1 MRQRSLLLT
10 RFNNVSNYNI
20 LEMSL
25 SHETIDI
32 VAVRMAGDIILSNEP
47 GKTLKKWREI
57 FNITQTRLAEV
68 LKVSPSVISDYESG
82 RRRSPGT
89 TFVKRFVKTLITID
103 KEEGSKIIRELSR
116 LAVSTADAIVDFVE
130 FPIPVKG
137 RIISNTIEGLP
148 LACEELLEREVYGYT
163 IVDSIRAIR
172 TLSGSDFFQIFGSTT
187 ERALIFTKVSLGRSP
202 MVAIRVQTLKPRMV
216 ILHGPKEVDTLA
228 IELAKSEQI
237 PLILSKMSSEE
248 ELIITL
254 KNFYRSIV
262 DKKKV

>member
-1 MRQRSLLLT
+1 MS
-10 RFNNVSNYNI
+10 VSQD
-20 LEMSL
+20 
-25 SHETIDI
+25 TIDI
-32 VAVRMAGDIILSNEP
+32 ITRRIAGDIIISSEP
-47 GKTLKKWREI
+47 SKTLKKWREI
-57 FNITQTRLAEV
+57 FNITQTRLAEAIE
-68 LKVSPSVISDYESG
+68 VSPSVISDYEGG

-89 TFVKRFVKTLITID
+89 TFVRRFVKSLITID

-116 LAVSTADAIVDFVE
+116 LVISTADAIVDFVE
-130 FPIPVKG
+130 FPVPVKG
-137 RIISNTIEGLP
+137 RMICTIVRGLP

-202 MVAIRVQTLKPRMV
+202 MVAIRVQTMKPRMV

-228 IELAKSEQI
+228 IDLAKSEQI

-248 ELIITL
+248 ELIISL
-254 KNFYRSIV
+254 KKFYRSII
-262 DKKKV
+262 DEKRS

>member
-1 MRQRSLLLT
+1 MS
-10 RFNNVSNYNI
+10 VSQD
-20 LEMSL
+20 
-25 SHETIDI
+25 TIDI
-32 VAVRMAGDIILSNEP
+32 ITRRIAGDIILSSEP
-47 GKTLKKWREI
+47 SKTLKKWREI
-57 FNITQTRLAEV
+57 FNITQTRLAEA
-68 LKVSPSVISDYESG
+68 LEVSPSVISDYEGG

-89 TFVKRFVKTLITID
+89 TFVRRFVKSLITID

-116 LAVSTADAIVDFVE
+116 LVVSTADAIVDFVE
-130 FPIPVKG
+130 FPVPIKG
-137 RIISNTIEGLP
+137 RMICTIVRGLP

-202 MVAIRVQTLKPRMV
+202 MVAIRVQTMKPRMV

-228 IELAKSEQI
+228 IDLAKSEQI

-248 ELIITL
+248 ELIISL
-254 KNFYRSIV
+254 KKFYRSII
-262 DKKKV
+262 DKKRS